1 MRRPVRI
8 SQASH
13 LCRYP
18 HPQIEESAREAALDR
33 RAPVRTRKPTQR
45 FSFNLRAGVA
55 QEGSSLLR
63 LVE

>member
-1 MRRPVRI
+1 MKRPVRI
-8 SQASH
+8 IQASH
-13 LCRYP
+13 VCR
-18 HPQIEESAREAALDR
+18 HPYSQFEESARELGLDR

-55 QEGSSLLR
+55 QEGVSLLR